1 MEIEVLYTLIFFMF
15 FIFLSGFFSGS
26 ESAYFSFKSNDIYR
40 LKDKKEKTK
49 NLLRVL
55 QLLKKPRRLL
65 MTILIGNTIVNVAA
79 ATLAAL
85 FTSKYIPE
93 QYLGST
99 NKLLVEIIFV
109 TIIILIFS
117 EVTPKVFAV
126 KNYEKFALAV
136 SLPLLGVV
144 RLFTPISYLFEKLY
158 KMFAV
163 VFKVKKDDL
172 FINKEDMKAV
182 IQVSEEKGTIDYEE
196 KEMINSIFKFSDTT
210 VKEVM
215 VPRMDMV
222 VLEKNASY
230 DEVITLVKNK
240 GHSRIPV
247 YDEDVDKI
255 IGILFVK
262 NLLEYKNNSNNKKF
276 DNLTDLV
283 KKPYYVPETKKI
295 DELLREFQ
303 QERIHLAIVVDE
315 YGGTAG
321 LVTLED
327 VIEEIVGEIQDEYD
341 NEKSLIS
348 KVDNNS
354 WIVDGKIGIEE
365 LNERIA
371 LDLPTEEDYES
382 LGGFILNKLRRIPE
396 HNEEILFKNYKF
408 IIESLFENRI
418 KEVLIFR
425 IGEKDQKD

>member
-1 MEIEVLYTLIFFMF
+1 LEINALLAILLFIFL
-15 FIFLSGFFSGS
+15 IFLSGFFSGS
-26 ESAYFSFKSNDIYR
+26 ESAYFSFNANDIHR
-40 LKDKKEKTK
+40 LKERTKKSK
-49 NLLRVL
+49 NVSRVISLLN
-55 QLLKKPRRLL
+55 KPRRLL
-65 MTILIGNTIVNVAA
+65 MTILVGNTIVNVAA

-85 FTSKYIPE
+85 FTSKHIPGHF
-93 QYLGST
+93 LGKT
-99 NKLLVEIIFV
+99 NKLLIEIIFV

-126 KNYEKFALAV
+126 KNYEKFALSV
-136 SLPLLGVV
+136 SLPLTGIVKI
-144 RLFTPISYLFEKLY
+144 FAPFSYLFDKLY
-158 KMFAV
+158 KMFA
-163 VFKVKKDDL
+163 FLFRVKKDDL
-172 FINKEDMKAV
+172 FINKEDMKTV
-182 IQVSEEKGTIDYEE
+182 IQVSEEKGTIGNEE

-222 VLEKNASY
+222 VLDKNTSF
-230 DEVITLVKNK
+230 DEVITLVKKK

-255 IGILFVK
+255 VGILFVK
-262 NLLEYKNNSNNKKF
+262 NLLEYKNNKKEF
-276 DNLTDLV
+276 KSLTDLV

-303 QERIHLAIVVDE
+303 KERIHLAIVVDE

-341 NEKSLIS
+341 NEKSLIT

-354 WIVDGKIGIEE
+354 WLVDGKIGIEE
-365 LNERIA
+365 LNEIIG
-371 LDLPTEEDYES
+371 LNLPTGEEYES
-382 LGGFILNKLRRIPE
+382 LGGFILNKMRRIPKT
-396 HNEEILFKNYKF
+396 NDEIMYKNF
-408 IIESLFENRI
+408 LLRIESLYENRI
-418 KEVLIFR
+418 KKVR
-425 IGEKDQKD
+425 IIQKNKNQDNDG

>member
-1 MEIEVLYTLIFFMF
+1 MEVKGSLEIEAFHAVLLFIF

-26 ESAYFSFKSNDIYR
+26 ESAYFSFKSSDIHRLNDK
-40 LKDKKEKTK
+40 KDKSKNTVRVL
-49 NLLRVL
+49 NLLN
-55 QLLKKPRRLL
+55 KPRRLL
-65 MTILIGNTIVNVAA
+65 MTILVGNTVVNVAA

-85 FTSKYIPE
+85 FTSKYISGN
-93 QYLGST
+93 YLGRT
-99 NKLLVEIIFV
+99 NKLLFEIIIV
-109 TIIILIFS
+109 TFIILIFS

-136 SLPLLGVV
+136 SFPLVGVV
-144 RLFTPISYLFEKLY
+144 KLFTPFSYSFDKLY
-158 KMFAV
+158 TMFASL
-163 VFKVKKDDL
+163 FKVTKDDL

-182 IQVSEEKGTIDYEE
+182 IQVSEEKGTIDNEE

-222 VLEKNASY
+222 VLEKNAPY
-230 DEVITLVKNK
+230 DEVIKLLKQK

-255 IGILFVK
+255 VGILFVK
-262 NLLEYKNNSNNKKF
+262 NLLEYKNNKKKF
-276 DNLTDLV
+276 DNLVNLA

-303 QERIHLAIVVDE
+303 KERIHLAIVVDE

-321 LVTLED
+321 LITLED

-341 NEKSLIS
+341 NEKALIN
-348 KVDNNS
+348 KIDNTT
-354 WIVDGKIGIEE
+354 WLVDGKIGIEE
-365 LNERIA
+365 LNERIGF
-371 LDLPTEEDYES
+371 DLPTEDEYES

-396 HNEEILFKNYKF
+396 TNEEITYKGF
-408 IIESLFENRI
+408 IFTIDSLFERRI
-418 KEVLIFR
+418 KKVR
-425 IGEKDQKD
+425 IKKRE

>member
-1 MEIEVLYTLIFFMF
+1 MEFEAVYALIFFVL

-40 LKDKKEKTK
+40 LKEKKKKSK

-55 QLLKKPRRLL
+55 KLLRTPRRLL

-93 QYLGST
+93 HYLGRT
-99 NKLLVEIIFV
+99 NKLLIEIILV

-136 SLPLLGVV
+136 SLPLMGVV
-144 RLFTPISYLFEKLY
+144 KVFTPISYLFDKLY

-172 FINKEDMKAV
+172 FITKDDMKTV
-182 IQVSEEKGTIDYEE
+182 IQVSEEKGTIDNEE
-196 KEMINSIFKFSDTT
+196 KEMINSIFKFSDTA

-222 VLEKNASY
+222 VLEKNATY
-230 DEVITLVKNK
+230 DEVIKLVRSK

-262 NLLEYKNNSNNKKF
+262 NLLEYKNKNKKF
-276 DNLTDLV
+276 DNLADLV

-348 KVDNNS
+348 KVDGNS

-371 LDLPTEEDYES
+371 LDLPTEDEYES

-396 HNEEILFKNYKF
+396 HNEEIVYRNYKF
-408 IIESLFENRI
+408 SIESLFENRI
-418 KEVLIFR
+418 KKVR
-425 IGEKDQKD
+425 IMQMRKENEKDN

>member
-1 MEIEVLYTLIFFMF
+1 LEIEALFAIILFIF

-26 ESAYFSFKSNDIYR
+26 ESAYFSFNANDIHR
-40 LKDKKEKTK
+40 LKERTKKSK
-49 NLLRVL
+49 NISRVISLLN
-55 QLLKKPRRLL
+55 KPRRLL
-65 MTILIGNTIVNVAA
+65 MTILVGNTIVNVAA

-93 QYLGST
+93 HFLGKT
-99 NKLLVEIIFV
+99 NKLLIEIIFV

-126 KNYEKFALAV
+126 KNYEKFALTV
-136 SLPLLGVV
+136 SLPLMGVV
-144 RLFTPISYLFEKLY
+144 KLFAPFSYLFDKLY
-158 KMFAV
+158 KMFASL
-163 VFKVKKDDL
+163 FKVTKDDL
-172 FINKEDMKAV
+172 FINKEDMKTV
-182 IQVSEEKGTIDYEE
+182 IQVSEEKGTIGNEE

-222 VLEKNASY
+222 VLDKNTSY
-230 DEVITLVKNK
+230 DEVIELVKKK

-255 IGILFVK
+255 VGILFVK
-262 NLLEYKNNSNNKKF
+262 NLLEYKNNKKKF
-276 DNLTDLV
+276 DSLADLV

-303 QERIHLAIVVDE
+303 KERIHLAIVVDE

-341 NEKSLIS
+341 NEKSLIT

-354 WIVDGKIGIEE
+354 WLVDGKIGIEE
-365 LNERIA
+365 LNEIIG
-371 LDLPTEEDYES
+371 LNLPTEEEYES
-382 LGGFILNKLRRIPE
+382 LGGFILNKMRRIPQT
-396 HNEEILFKNYKF
+396 NDEITYKNF
-408 IIESLFENRI
+408 VLRIESLYENRI
-418 KEVLIFR
+418 KKVR
-425 IGEKDQKD
+425 IIKKSTIENNNG